1 MNLTER
7 DIARVVRDV
16 LQEIVAGEAPR
27 VSAAAAPAG
36 SGASMVAAGV
46 AAGRYGQFDDP
57 EQAVLAAA
65 AAQKDLMTRS
75 IEERAVYVAAIRA
88 AAERN
93 AEMFARISY
102 EETGIG
108 RYPDKVAK
116 NILAARQTPGIEDVP
131 HVAFSGD
138 KGLTLEEWAPFGV
151 IVSLT
156 PINSPTALP
165 VNHAIAMIAGGNAV
179 VVNPHPSCK
188 RATMRSIEVINR
200 AVVDAGGPDN
210 LMTGVTEPTMESGDV
225 LMSHRAV
232 SLVVATGGPA
242 VVRAAMESGK
252 RFIAAG
258 PGNPPVVVDST
269 ADLANAAKCIFDGI
283 VYENGILCIAEKV
296 LVAVEKIA
304 DELKAEFL
312 KLPVYELKGAEF
324 EAYFR
329 AAVDLSGPKPK
340 MTSTFVGKD
349 ATFILDHLGIR
360 YAGRPEL
367 LLAETPADHPLVF
380 LEQLQPFL
388 PMVRKNCANA
398 AVNFAME
405 AEQGFGHSAFIHSK
419 NVEVITRL
427 ARLADTSLFVAN
439 GSSLAG
445 LGAGGE
451 GYPGFTIAT
460 KTGEGICSAKDFVR
474 RRRAAFIG
482 GLNII

>member
-7 DIARVVRDV
+7 DIERVVREV
-16 LQEIVAGEAPR
+16 LREMTGGDAVGGVAGR
-27 VSAAAAPAG
+27 F
-36 SGASMVAAGV
+36 
-46 AAGRYGQFDDP
+46 GQFEDP

-65 AAQKDLMTRS
+65 QAQKQLVELSLEKRGELT
-75 IEERAVYVAAIRA
+75 AAIRA
-88 AAERN
+88 AAEAN
-93 AEMFARISY
+93 AEMFARMSL
-102 EETGIG
+102 EETGLG
-108 RYPDKVAK
+108 RYEDKVAK
-116 NILAARQTPGIEDVP
+116 NIMSARQTPGIEDIP
-131 HVAFSGD
+131 RTAFSGD

-151 IVSLT
+151 IASIT
-156 PINSPTALP
+156 PINSPTALIT
-165 VNHAIAMIAGGNAV
+165 NHAIAMIAGGNAV
-179 VVNPHPSCK
+179 VINPHPSCK
-188 RATMRSIEVINR
+188 RSTMKAVEVINR
-200 AVVDAGGPDN
+200 AIVAAGGPDN
-210 LMTGVTEPTMESGDV
+210 LLAGVVEPTMESGD
-225 LMSHRAV
+225 LIMRHRAV

-269 ADLANAAKCIFDGI
+269 ADLAHAAKCIFAG
-283 VYENGILCIAEKV
+283 VVFENGILCIAEKV

-329 AAVDLSGPKPK
+329 AAVDFSGPKPR
-340 MTSTFVGKD
+340 MAPTFIGKD

-360 YAGRPEL
+360 YSGRPQL
-367 LLAETPADHPLVF
+367 LLAETPKDHPLVF

-388 PMVRKNCANA
+388 PIVRKNCANA
-398 AVNFAME
+398 AVNFAIE

-419 NVEVITRL
+419 NVEVITRM
-427 ARLADTSLFVAN
+427 ARLANTSLFVAN
-439 GSSLAG
+439 GSSLSG
-445 LGAGGE
+445 LGVGGE

-474 RRRAAFIG
+474 RRRAVLVG
-482 GLNII
+482 GMNVV